1 MLNNAKLAHDSIL
14 EIEVY
19 TTDPNVEMVKP
30 GDVEI
35 AVIDIY
41 TVRDDNKVHPQALA
55 VPRLLGQIAQ
65 GQALWFA
72 HRHCEPTVTFQVNA
86 QNIEQCIP
94 PQLPADL
101 RASVT
106 HMSRNCFDLIGA
118 Q

>member
-1 MLNNAKLAHDSIL
+1 MLDNAKLAHDSIL

-19 TTDPNVEMVKP
+19 TTDPEVEHIKP

-41 TVRDDNKVHPQALA
+41 IVRDDNKVHPQALA
-55 VPRLLGQIAQ
+55 VPRLLAQIAQ

-72 HRHCEPTVTFQVNA
+72 HRHSEPTLTFQVSA
-86 QNIEQCIP
+86 ENIEQGIP

-101 RASVT
+101 RASVAR
-106 HMSRNCFDLIGA
+106 MSRNCFELIGA
-118 Q
+118 H